1 MLKYKVGT
9 LEAVMLILTIVIIHT
24 ILSLPRDILVIT
36 SSATILNLI
45 YITAIALCIGYVIY
59 RLLRNFPRFRY
70 Y

>member
-9 LEAVMLILTIVIIHT
+9 LEAVMLILTIVIVHT

-36 SSATILNLI
+36 SSATILNLT
-45 YITAIALCIGYVIY
+45 YITAIALCIGYFIY
-59 RLLRNFPRFRY
+59 RLLRNFPRSRY

>member
-9 LEAVMLILTIVIIHT
+9 LEAVMLILTIVIVHT

-36 SSATILNLI
+36 RSATILNLI